1 MEISNKNNTI
11 RKKGEIDNILKDMK
25 LEGEAMMRNLIEIDN
40 LLITLDEKNKSDNVD
55 KEEISDLIKF
65 IRLKIGILE
74 KEDQTEENFEEMADN
89 LLLRLKRWMDDI
101 I

>member
-25 LEGEAMMRNLIEIDN
+25 LEGEAMMRNLREIDN